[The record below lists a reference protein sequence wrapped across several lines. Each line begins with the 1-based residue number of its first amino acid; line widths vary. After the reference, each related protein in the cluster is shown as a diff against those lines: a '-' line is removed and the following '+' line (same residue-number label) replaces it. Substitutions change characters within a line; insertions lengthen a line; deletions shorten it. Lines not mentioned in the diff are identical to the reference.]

1 MLKNI
6 FFTILFLFSVS
17 SFAQDEYD
25 PGFGDEGDGDAAD
38 APGMPIDD
46 LIIPLLF
53 TGILT
58 TIYFVNKKERQLK
71 QN

>member
-17 SFAQDEYD
+17 SFAQDEFD
-25 PGFGDEGDGDAAD
+25 PGFGDEGGGDAAD
-38 APGMPIDD
+38 APGAPING
-46 LIIPLLF
+46 LELPLLI

-58 TIYFVNKKERQLK
+58 SIYFIKKKENQL
-71 QN
+71 N